1 MFIRATTVAADPA
14 RLDEGIR
21 LTRDVVAPALSAVPG
36 SLGLSMYVDRDTGT
50 STVSSAWETREAR
63 DAAQAALDPLRAR
76 AAGIV
81 GGLPVTELFELA
93 VLDRRRPAEPGFW
106 SRMTRVSI
114 DPHRMETAIDAYRST
129 TLPALELLDGYC
141 SAALLVDYGRGAG
154 ISSVVFDS
162 RAALDASRDQGEQIR
177 RTSTEKAG
185 AEVVDVRES
194 EIVIAGM
201 RLPQTA

>member
-1 MFIRATTVAADPA
+1 MFIRATTIAADPA

-21 LTRDVVAPALSAVPG
+21 FTRDVVAPALSAVPG

-50 STVSSAWETREAR
+50 STVSSAWETRGAR

-81 GGLPVTELFELA
+81 GGLPVTDLFELA
-93 VLDRRRPAEPGFW
+93 VLERRRPAEPGFW

-162 RAALDASRDQGEQIR
+162 RASLDASRDQGEQIR
-177 RTSTEKAG
+177 RTSTAKAG